1 MKEFIDE
8 FKHLE
13 KLCNE
18 IYGDQHGVTLYIQD
32 MESKSYMSTRG
43 IEDWD
48 RDLKYLT
55 RVRHIR
61 NNLVHESDYD
71 IDYTEDDIAFMRD
84 FYDRILNQEDP
95 LSLLRKQMDQIKK
108 VKPRP
113 QPQPQPQPQV
123 NQVVYQQYT
132 NLENKENKEDSKVE
146 KGLWIVIGVIVVAV
160 IAALVVYAIKIL
172 F

>member
-1 MKEFIDE
+1 
-8 FKHLE
+8 
-13 KLCNE
+13 
-18 IYGDQHGVTLYIQD
+18 
-32 MESKSYMSTRG
+32 MSTRG

-48 RDLKYLT
+48 SDLKYLT

-108 VKPRP
+108 AKPRP
-113 QPQPQPQPQV
+113 QVQPQPQPQV

-132 NLENKENKEDSKVE
+132 NLEHRENKEDSKVE
-146 KGLWIVIGVIVVAV
+146 KSLWIVFGVIVVAV
-160 IAALVVYAIKIL
+160 IAALVVYAIKML

>member
-13 KLCNE
+13 KICNE
-18 IYGDQHGVTLYIQD
+18 IYGDQHGVTLYINE
-32 MESKSYMSTRG
+32 MESKSFMSTRG

-48 RDLKYLT
+48 SNLKYLT

-113 QPQPQPQPQV
+113 QAQPQPQSQV
-123 NQVVYQQYT
+123 NPVVYQQYT
-132 NLENKENKEDSKVE
+132 NLEHRENKEDSKVE
-146 KGLWIVIGVIVVAV
+146 KGLWIVFGVIVVAV
-160 IAALVVYAIKIL
+160 IAALVVYAVKTL